1 MRRSS
6 WANIGLDGFVR
17 KRGGRQGGADGAR
30 YGLERGAPDNH
41 KARCGESSVTVMAQ
55 VDVLALEL
63 RDEHSNGNDAQLGAL
78 GQVLLL
84 SGAGRVI
91 YQVIH
96 LHELCNLR
104 LAVEVALQAVLA
116 VVQGTKGDG

>member
-1 MRRSS
+1 
-6 WANIGLDGFVR
+6 
-17 KRGGRQGGADGAR
+17 
-30 YGLERGAPDNH
+30 
-41 KARCGESSVTVMAQ
+41 MAQ

-104 LAVEVALQAVLA
+104 LAVEVALPAVLA
-116 VVQGTKGDG
+116 LPLLLALLFPLLAMRVLKRLTHGHEAPA